1 MKNVY
6 KMIKEGILGRMKDG
20 TTYYRAII
28 LNKYKNHLTPIKL
41 PLFIIFITDL
51 KSIWCLLS
59 MRELLGWGPVSADR
73 HQLRHLAAKVK
84 TKGWQGW
91 KHVIKSLVPPW
102 FQIILLLDESYLKIL
117 HKDEKKISCWE
128 YLHNFCVNNCSLEV

>member
-1 MKNVY
+1 MSMVKFCPRALNFGYDFFYSYIFLGQPVY
-6 KMIKEGILGRMKDG
+6 NP
-20 TTYYRAII
+20 II
-28 LNKYKNHLTPIKL
+28 MNKYKNHLTPIKL

-91 KHVIKSLVPPW
+91 KHVIKSLVPPC
-102 FQIILLLDESYLKIL
+102 FQIILILIQYLRKSMFDWITRP
-117 HKDEKKISCWE
+117 KVYRCDRGQPRR
-128 YLHNFCVNNCSLEV
+128 